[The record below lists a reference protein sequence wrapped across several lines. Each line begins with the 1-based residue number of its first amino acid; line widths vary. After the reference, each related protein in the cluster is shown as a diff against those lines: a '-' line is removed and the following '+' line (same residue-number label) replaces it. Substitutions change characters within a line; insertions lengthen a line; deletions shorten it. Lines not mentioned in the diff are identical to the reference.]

1 MSRIALLL
9 TQGVADWEYALI
21 GGTAGPFFGLETR
34 FFAPEAGEVTSMAG
48 LTVRVPH
55 GMDALRVWTPT
66 VVAVIGGTIWESDTP
81 PDLGDLLRALRA
93 EGITVAGIC
102 GATLALARAG
112 LLEEVAHTSN
122 DAGYLATHV
131 SDYRGGAHYRDQA
144 AAVSADGVITAS
156 GLAPVSFAAEVF
168 AAAGL
173 AEDQVDQL
181 RAMLAAEHF

>member
-21 GGTAGPFFGLETR
+21 GGTAAPFFGLETR
-34 FFAPEAGEVTSMAG
+34 FFAPEAGKVTSMAG
-48 LTVRVPH
+48 LTVQVPH
-55 GMDALRVWTPT
+55 GLEALPAWTPT
-66 VVAVIGGTIWESDTP
+66 VVAVMGGTIWESASA
-81 PDLGDLLRALRA
+81 PDLGDFLRTLRAD
-93 EGITVAGIC
+93 GVTVAGIC

-112 LLEEVAHTSN
+112 LLESIPHTSN
-122 DAGYLATHV
+122 DAGYLTTHV

-173 AEDQVDQL
+173 PPDQVTQF
-181 RAMLAAEHF
+181 RSMLAAEHG